1 MEHFIDYAQQNN
13 NKGGRIKC
21 PYSVQ
26 TYLIMS
32 KTLTKTHREIDSEI
46 KENLLHHLRETILD
60 HAYWEGASVC
70 SSCFSGQDVMFQ
82 DDLEYKFSDY
92 LNENDFGY
100 ELSIK
105 LTYMDKEV
113 DLSKFDK

>member
-1 MEHFIDYAQQNN
+1 M
-13 NKGGRIKC
+13 
-21 PYSVQ
+21 
-26 TYLIMS
+26 T
-32 KTLTKTHREIDSEI
+32 KTLTKTPGKPDSEI

-70 SSCFSGQDVMFQ
+70 SSCFSGHDVMFDS
-82 DDLEYKFSDY
+82 DDDSIEYKFSDY

-105 LTYMDKEV
+105 ITYMDKEV